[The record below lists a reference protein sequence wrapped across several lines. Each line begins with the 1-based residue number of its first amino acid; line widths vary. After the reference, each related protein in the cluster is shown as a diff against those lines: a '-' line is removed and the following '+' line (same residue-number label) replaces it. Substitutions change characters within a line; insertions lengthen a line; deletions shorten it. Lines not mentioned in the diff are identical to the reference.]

1 MKKFWKRYGFIIL
14 AISPFFIQFLIF
26 QLVPTVSTILLSLTD
41 WNGMSEPK
49 FIGMAN
55 YKMMLMDYQFR
66 EALRNTLIYWVVS
79 VVFVISLSLLIAVL
93 LNYKGLRCRRF
104 FKTAMFLPY
113 VCATIAVGLVFG
125 MLFDENAGLVNAILG
140 LVGVQPVPWLTSSK
154 FARIPVEILFVW
166 RLIPW
171 YVLIYLS
178 GLLGIPR
185 DYYEAATVDGANVVQ
200 QFFCIT
206 LPQLSNI
213 TFFCIVT
220 VTVDAF
226 RLFNESYTLS
236 GPGASNTSLFQL
248 MYENAFSLFKM
259 GYASAIGVVLVV
271 ILLIISFIQF
281 KVRRSQ
287 GEL

>member
-66 EALRNTLIYWVVS
+66 EAL
-79 VVFVISLSLLIAVL
+79 

-140 LVGVQPVPWLTSSK
+140 LMGIQPVPWLTSSK

-206 LPQLSNI
+206 G
-213 TFFCIVT
+213 T
-220 VTVDAF
+220 
-226 RLFNESYTLS
+226 
-236 GPGASNTSLFQL
+236 
-248 MYENAFSLFKM
+248 
-259 GYASAIGVVLVV
+259 
-271 ILLIISFIQF
+271 
-281 KVRRSQ
+281 
-287 GEL
+287 